1 MFFWLSKEMDGF
13 DFCWGK
19 NWMDVVKF
27 GASRGLMKWHGKKIS
42 RRFQMKPSGTEI
54 LWTIW

>member
-1 MFFWLSKEMDGF
+1 MDGF

>member
-27 GASRGLMKWHGKKIS
+27 GASRTFIDGFIQNRLEM
-42 RRFQMKPSGTEI
+42 
-54 LWTIW
+54 